1 MRQHPSH
8 GVPGVWYRQ
17 SSLLSVLNLLQQ
29 WRVEFVEMLR
39 NKVGVHLDVRKTLG
53 MSGEMN
59 LEISFG
65 SKSVSTN
72 IAFVRSFTGVR
83 SKTNRKVE
91 MMSSQTT
98 LEKYQQ
104 YRTLLERLQTTKF
117 SPDMNLQS

>member
-1 MRQHPSH
+1 
-8 GVPGVWYRQ
+8 
-17 SSLLSVLNLLQQ
+17 
-29 WRVEFVEMLR
+29 MLR

-104 YRTLLERLQTTKF
+104 YRTLLERLQTPKS

>member
-1 MRQHPSH
+1 
-8 GVPGVWYRQ
+8 
-17 SSLLSVLNLLQQ
+17 
-29 WRVEFVEMLR
+29 MLR

-104 YRTLLERLQTTKF
+104 YRTLLDRLQTPKS

>member
-1 MRQHPSH
+1 
-8 GVPGVWYRQ
+8 
-17 SSLLSVLNLLQQ
+17 
-29 WRVEFVEMLR
+29 MLR

-83 SKTNRKVE
+83 SK
-91 MMSSQTT
+91 QT
-98 LEKYQQ
+98 LKY
-104 YRTLLERLQTTKF
+104 K
-117 SPDMNLQS
+117 